1 MIILPI
7 YDRSVLENL
16 VLRNLPSNGLLLII
30 IVRNDT
36 LDDITFLYVE
46 KSRHTTQMI
55 FSWASNIS

>member
-1 MIILPI
+1 M
-7 YDRSVLENL
+7 LENL